1 MTRYFKAADE
11 YLIKNDR
18 KSRTRPS
25 GMYRIIKK
33 SGGERVSEE
42 AADQL
47 RRIIEEVATKISNQ
61 AVDLSVHAGRKTIKA
76 EDIQL
81 AAKNLLNLIH

>member
-1 MTRYFKAADE
+1 MTDDPELGLA
-11 YLIKNDR
+11 
-18 KSRTRPS
+18 

-47 RRIIEEVATKISNQ
+47 RRILEEIAIKISDQ
-61 AVDLSVHAGRKTIKA
+61 AVDLSIHAGRKTIKA

-81 AAKNLLNLIH
+81 AAKNLLNLLH

>member
-1 MTRYFKAADE
+1 MTE
-11 YLIKNDR
+11 YPELGLA
-18 KSRTRPS
+18 

-47 RRIIEEVATKISNQ
+47 RRILETIAIKISDQ
-61 AVDLSVHAGRKTIKA
+61 AVDLCIHAGRKTIKG

>member
-1 MTRYFKAADE
+1 MPEFPELGLAA
-11 YLIKNDR
+11 
-18 KSRTRPS
+18 
-25 GMYRIIKK
+25 MYRIIKK

-47 RRIIEEVATKISNQ
+47 RRILEEIATKVSNQ
-61 AVDLSVHAGRKTIKA
+61 AVDLSVHAGRKTIKV

>member
-1 MTRYFKAADE
+1 MINAW
-11 YLIKNDR
+11 I
-18 KSRTRPS
+18 SRTGS
-25 GMYRIIKK
+25 CCYVQNHKK

-47 RRIIEEVATKISNQ
+47 RRILEEIATKISNQ

>member
-1 MTRYFKAADE
+1 MTDDPELGLA
-11 YLIKNDR
+11 
-18 KSRTRPS
+18 

-47 RRIIEEVATKISNQ
+47 RRILEEIAIKISDQ
-61 AVDLSVHAGRKTIKA
+61 AVDLSIHAGRKTIKA

-81 AAKNLLNLIH
+81 AAKNLLKLIH

>member
-1 MTRYFKAADE
+1 MTEFPELGLAA
-11 YLIKNDR
+11 
-18 KSRTRPS
+18 
-25 GMYRIIKK
+25 MYRIIKK

-47 RRIIEEVATKISNQ
+47 RRILEQVATKICIQ
-61 AVDLSVHAGRKTIKA
+61 AVDLSVHARRKTIKA

>member
-1 MTRYFKAADE
+1 
-11 YLIKNDR
+11 
-18 KSRTRPS
+18 
-25 GMYRIIKK
+25 
-33 SGGERVSEE
+33 VSEE

-47 RRIIEEVATKISNQ
+47 RKIIEEVATKISNQ
-61 AVDLSVHAGRKTIKA
+61 AVDLSLHAGRKTIKA

>member
-1 MTRYFKAADE
+1 MTEFPELGLAA
-11 YLIKNDR
+11 
-18 KSRTRPS
+18 
-25 GMYRIIKK
+25 MYRIIKK
-33 SGGERVSEE
+33 SGGERVSED

-47 RRIIEEVATKISNQ
+47 RRVLEEVATKICDQ